1 MSNALIDIHS
11 KVDDS
16 DLGEVSLSKPQ
27 KETVLFTK
35 YESQNPMISDTQ
47 HHGPWHIQ
55 VTSDQSLGDK
65 LGLRED
71 DGVIIDF
78 EGTPRGEVA
87 ISSLGEELTESQAEL
102 REETTG
108 QNLPRFIAFDFRIK
122 KLTKTDGPDQREM
135 LMKSVDQ
142 RRQDSESTLIETLTK
157 AFQSASGHL
166 AQEGNV
172 NPSEGEL
179 LDAVKKSSKGK

>member
-1 MSNALIDIHS
+1 MSNALIDIPS
-11 KVDDS
+11 KIDS
-16 DLGEVSLSKPQ
+16 NDLGEVSLTKAQ
-27 KETVLFTK
+27 RDTIVFTK
-35 YESQNPMISDTQ
+35 YESQNPMVSDTQ
-47 HHGPWHIQ
+47 HQGTWHIQ

-78 EGTPRGEVA
+78 EGIPRGEVA
-87 ISSLGEELTESQAEL
+87 ISSLGEELSDSQAAL

-108 QNLPRFIAFDFRIK
+108 QNLPRFIAFDFRVK
-122 KLTKTDGPDQREM
+122 KLTKTDGPEQREL

-157 AFQSASGHL
+157 AFQGASGQL
-166 AQEGNV
+166 AEQGNV
-172 NPSEGEL
+172 NPSENEL
-179 LDAVKKSSKGK
+179 MNAVKKNSKGK